1 MYFSCACYDRNM
13 NVCTLKPSF
22 HRITAKCYDTFVCIY
37 VFVVYLGGL
46 NIFEGRF
53 RYSSKYVY
61 VGNREKKRFYLGE
74 IERKSKVFVV
84 RILTKSIF
92 RIVIFMFLFSYFWI
106 CKLVFRLS
114 SWKHWINYVTLT
126 ISSLLWVATFWSTC
140 TFQ

>member
-1 MYFSCACYDRNM
+1 MYFSCAYYNRNM
-13 NVCTLKPSF
+13 NVWIKTKL
-22 HRITAKCYDTFVCIY
+22 ANLCIY

-61 VGNREKKRFYLGE
+61 VGNREKKRLYLGE

-92 RIVIFMFLFSYFWI
+92 RIVIFKFLFSYFWI

-114 SWKHWINYVTLT
+114 SWKH
-126 ISSLLWVATFWSTC
+126 
-140 TFQ
+140 